1 MFNQHLKASQTL
13 DELDYSEFTVH
24 TAFAYRIASER
35 IEVEL
40 FAGPSVFTTEIELI
54 DEISLTGVSSV
65 TLNNTAIGFNAGAGL
80 AYYFTET
87 WGASF
92 LVRFSQADIEVQ
104 REGGEPLGF
113 KAGGLRFGGGI
124 QDQVL
129 KLLPGASLL
138 YLRMGGCGENR

>member
-1 MFNQHLKASQTL
+1 M
-13 DELDYSEFTVH
+13 
-24 TAFAYRIASER
+24 
-35 IEVEL
+35 

-54 DEISLTGVSSV
+54 DKVVPKSEYPFDEISLTGVSSV

-104 REGGEPLGF
+104 REGVEPLGF

-124 QDQVL
+124 
-129 KLLPGASLL
+129 
-138 YLRMGGCGENR
+138 RIRF